1 MRAMAVTKMR
11 ISILVQELQKVLAKC
26 SPRGMTFDLLALS
39 LGWKVPFPPRGHWV
53 PCSASLVSRVIG
65 TCWAHTHRQRQADK
79 QARGGG
85 GNAWSAPSLGVE
97 CHSPGGNTSPRL
109 SASIIPNCFWALLK
123 GM

>member
-85 GNAWSAPSLGVE
+85 GE
-97 CHSPGGNTSPRL
+97 CLVGS
-109 SASIIPNCFWALLK
+109 
-123 GM
+123 